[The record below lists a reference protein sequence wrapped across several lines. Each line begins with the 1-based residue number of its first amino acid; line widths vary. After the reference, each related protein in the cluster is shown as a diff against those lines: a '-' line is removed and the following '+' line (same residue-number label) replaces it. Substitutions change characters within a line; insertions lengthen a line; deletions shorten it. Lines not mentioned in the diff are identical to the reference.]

1 MNMNDLLTIT
11 HTGDEYEKYLGAV
24 VPPIFMNSLHV
35 FPDFESYLNF
45 DDYKEDSFIYG
56 RESNPTAHIMERKIA
71 ELEHGTMAL
80 AFASGMAAG
89 TAAVMATC
97 STGSHIIC
105 LHNTYGPLKDF
116 ISRYCAE
123 KFHMTVTFLHGTD
136 LEELEAAI
144 RRKLP

>member
-97 STGSHIIC
+97 STGSHII
-105 LHNTYGPLKDF
+105 
-116 ISRYCAE
+116 
-123 KFHMTVTFLHGTD
+123 
-136 LEELEAAI
+136 
-144 RRKLP
+144 

>member
-56 RESNPTAHIMERKIA
+56 RESNPTAHIMERTEPWPSPSLPA
-71 ELEHGTMAL
+71 WPPAQLP
-80 AFASGMAAG
+80 SWPPAAQ
-89 TAAVMATC
+89 
-97 STGSHIIC
+97 
-105 LHNTYGPLKDF
+105 
-116 ISRYCAE
+116 
-123 KFHMTVTFLHGTD
+123 
-136 LEELEAAI
+136 AAI
-144 RRKLP
+144 SSACTTLTGL

>member
-56 RESNPTAHIMERKIA
+56 RESNPTAHIMERN
-71 ELEHGTMAL
+71 MQ
-80 AFASGMAAG
+80 
-89 TAAVMATC
+89 
-97 STGSHIIC
+97 C
-105 LHNTYGPLKDF
+105 LLRLLRLCQPVVTSIKSVLHSRNT
-116 ISRYCAE
+116 SN
-123 KFHMTVTFLHGTD
+123 V
-136 LEELEAAI
+136 
-144 RRKLP
+144 

>member
-71 ELEHGTMAL
+71 ELEPGTMAIAL
-80 AFASGMAAG
+80 RFRHGRPAQLPSWPPAAQ
-89 TAAVMATC
+89 
-97 STGSHIIC
+97 
-105 LHNTYGPLKDF
+105 
-116 ISRYCAE
+116 
-123 KFHMTVTFLHGTD
+123 
-136 LEELEAAI
+136 AAI
-144 RRKLP
+144 SSACTTLTGL